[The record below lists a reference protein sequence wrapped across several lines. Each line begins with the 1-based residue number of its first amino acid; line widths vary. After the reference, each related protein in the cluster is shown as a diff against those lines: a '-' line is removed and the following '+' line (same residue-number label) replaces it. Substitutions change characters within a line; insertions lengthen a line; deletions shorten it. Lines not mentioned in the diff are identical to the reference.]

1 MPSVKKAKP
10 QLAGDVEAIIRE
22 IGEKHFRQPPDGAF
36 TVNDMMRHYPDA
48 GKEAV
53 RGRLERMLTCG
64 ELSAGIFNRKKYYWK
79 A

>member
-1 MPSVKKAKP
+1 MANNAAS
-10 QLAGDVEAIIRE
+10 LIIRE

-36 TVNDMMRHYPDA
+36 TLSDMLAHYPNT

-53 RGRLERMLTCG
+53 RGRLERMLAAG
-64 ELSAGIFNRKKYYWK
+64 ELRAGIFNRKKYYWR